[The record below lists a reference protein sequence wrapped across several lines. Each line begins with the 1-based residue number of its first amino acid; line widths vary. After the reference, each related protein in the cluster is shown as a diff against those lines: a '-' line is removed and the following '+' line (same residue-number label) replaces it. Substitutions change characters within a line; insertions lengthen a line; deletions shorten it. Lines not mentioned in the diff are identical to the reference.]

1 MDKKL
6 ITSVYSIKFVYFC
19 CCCCCLQVL
28 NSVTI
33 IDTPG
38 ILSGEKQRTHRGYDF
53 EGVIEWFSNRADMII
68 LLFDAHKLD
77 ISDEFQRSIQVSKQK
92 PSTNF
97 KVP

>member
-1 MDKKL
+1 MFTQLSTYLFVCLSNREL
-6 ITSVYSIKFVYFC
+6 I
-19 CCCCCLQVL
+19 CCCLQVL
-28 NSVTI
+28 ESVTI

-77 ISDEFQRSIQVSKQK
+77 ISDEFQRAIQVARIL
-92 PSTNF
+92 
-97 KVP
+97 